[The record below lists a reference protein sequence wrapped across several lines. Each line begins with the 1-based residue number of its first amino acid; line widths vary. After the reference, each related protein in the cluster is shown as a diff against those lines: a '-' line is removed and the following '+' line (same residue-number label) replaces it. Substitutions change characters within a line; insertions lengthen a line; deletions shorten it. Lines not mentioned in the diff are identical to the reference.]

1 MAMFRQKTRSSG
13 FSLVEIVIVLVII
26 GLLAALSIFIYSH
39 FVDKAKSTEVIIT
52 AGNIREAEIT
62 HKIDKGEYVKADN
75 VQEINDLL
83 SLSINPKNYD
93 YRVVGVSDQNFMVL
107 ANKIDTDKIVIAMN
121 KDGLIHQEYGSSGG
135 SSSGSG
141 DSGGGS
147 SSGSGDSGGGS
158 SSGGSGGGSS
168 SSSGGSGGGSSSGS
182 GGSSGG
188 GSSGG
193 SSGSGGT
200 GSLPNLGQTG
210 GGWSNLASE
219 GGSGAVIED
228 GLLAPLTY

>member
-168 SSSGGSGGGSSSGS
+168 SGS

>member
-147 SSGSGDSGGGS
+147 SSG
-158 SSGGSGGGSS
+158 GSGGGSS